1 MGKVG
6 TLVNFRRRRIFF
18 EDLVTNPFQ
27 NEYFYAKTWWKS
39 SKFSRCRAKN
49 TVRTFFIQYC
59 SCYNTKAIF
68 FIIRAEG
75 AKIFGIFTFKWNF
88 RGRQQQPFILK
99 WNSQLSG
106 ISSTIF
112 MHSQLS
118 GIPLKCESSV
128 ARCFM
133 LLDPQLLLTSEI
145 QSGSWEN
152 RLKKFKKYVKSANSK
167 AFPLYSM

>member
-1 MGKVG
+1 MHLSGIFMFLKNWYFSCLSGILMGKVG

-27 NEYFYAKTWWKS
+27 NEYFYAKTCWKS

-49 TVRTFFIQYC
+49 TVCTFCIQYC
-59 SCYNTKAIF
+59 SCYNAKAL
-68 FIIRAEG
+68 FITIRAEG

-106 ISSTIF
+106 ISSAIF
-112 MHSQLS
+112 MHSQL
-118 GIPLKCESSV
+118 
-128 ARCFM
+128 R
-133 LLDPQLLLTSEI
+133 
-145 QSGSWEN
+145 
-152 RLKKFKKYVKSANSK
+152 FKITTV
-167 AFPLYSM
+167 PP

>member
-1 MGKVG
+1 MFLKNWYFSCLSGILMGKVG

-118 GIPLKCESSV
+118 GIPLMCESSV
-128 ARCFM
+128 YRFSKN
-133 LLDPQLLLTSEI
+133 LIFERFR
-145 QSGSWEN
+145 EN
-152 RLKKFKKYVKSANSK
+152 HSKKFSASGQIGE
-167 AFPLYSM
+167 